1 MDENETTGDTV
12 YKWTVRSLYTAA
24 IALNLWYLLEQYRQT
39 PEGKTLLTRAEKVV
53 KKWIKPFHERKKF
66 RRLADE
72 TIVEAWIVVD
82 EAKKGK

>member
-1 MDENETTGDTV
+1 MDKNETTGDTV